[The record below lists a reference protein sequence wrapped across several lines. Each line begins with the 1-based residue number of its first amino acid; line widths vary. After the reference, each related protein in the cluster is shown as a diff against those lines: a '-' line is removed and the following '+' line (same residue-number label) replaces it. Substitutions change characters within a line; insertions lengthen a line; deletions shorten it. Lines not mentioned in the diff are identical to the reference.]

1 MMFLMCSLLRLLLL
15 QASLVVA
22 SSRTSAYRCSESHSS
37 FASLGFCGKM
47 GYVVGI
53 PESDSPFVNF
63 WGAAPNS
70 QMIVVTIDPNLII
83 QISFPYD
90 IFFWSGR
97 RFNPPAASH
106 NLPFHFLSRF
116 FSFFDNHQLPFFRND
131 QLSLFF
137 FGIRQNQ
144 PSLFY
149 LNQPSNS
156 FLSFRINIS

>member
-1 MMFLMCSLLRLLLL
+1 
-15 QASLVVA
+15 
-22 SSRTSAYRCSESHSS
+22 
-37 FASLGFCGKM
+37 M

-116 FSFFDNHQLPFFRND
+116 FLFSTITNCLFSEMTNCHFSFSGFDNTNR
-131 QLSLFF
+131 LFF
-137 FGIRQNQ
+137 I
-144 PSLFY
+144 
-149 LNQPSNS
+149 
-156 FLSFRINIS
+156 